1 MSRNVPICEEALRDA
16 HQCLWS
22 TRMTNE
28 MMLPIAGVMDAVGY
42 DAIDLIG
49 GAVWDVSVRF
59 LREDPW
65 ERIRHVRKLI
75 PRTPLNAW
83 VRGQSLW
90 TFEVFPND
98 VVELA
103 MERLF
108 ANGIREIAVY
118 DQFNDLRNVEVVVA
132 KAKSVGIVVRG
143 ALVFSRSPV
152 HTDAYYAGK
161 AAEFARMGVHQIIV
175 KDPSGMLDIPRV
187 QSLVPALRNAIGA
200 MRINIHSHCMS
211 NRAPEVLLAS
221 VEAGADTIH
230 TAISPLAFGPSHPPT
245 EWIDERLAAMGYNTG
260 LDRDALARVAA
271 YFRYV
276 CQRFDKPVGAP
287 MPHDPLLDE
296 HQLPGG
302 MITNLR
308 TQLRERGIEHRLVE
322 ILTEAAQVRKDMGY
336 VPVVSPT
343 AQFMLTQATLNVI
356 QGERYRTVP
365 DQLRKYVLGY
375 YGTPP
380 APIAPELM
388 ERAVRK
394 GDKFVSGRAGDLVP
408 PALARVRKSRGPFQS
423 DDDLLN
429 AVFYGDDIL
438 KPMLA
443 ARATQD
449 HSRFYKPANA
459 LTDLVYELTRRHDIA
474 FARISRGP
482 DMSLTF
488 GDGQASVPA

>member
-1 MSRNVPICEEALRDA
+1 MSRHIPICEEALRDA

-28 MMLPIAGVMDAVGY
+28 MMLPIAGLMDSVGY

-49 GAVWDVSVRF
+49 GAVWDVSTRF

-65 ERIRHVRKLI
+65 ERMRHVRRLVPK
-75 PRTPLNAW
+75 TPLNAW

-108 ANGIREIAVY
+108 ANGIREIALY

-132 KAKSVGIVVRG
+132 KAKSVGIVIRG

-161 AAEFARMGVHQIIV
+161 AADFVRLGADQIIV
-175 KDPSGMLDIPRV
+175 KDPSGMLDIARV
-187 QSLVPALRNAIGA
+187 RSLVPALRKAIGPV
-200 MRINIHSHCMS
+200 RINIHSHCMS
-211 NRAPEVLLAS
+211 GRAPEVLLDA
-221 VEAGADTIH
+221 VDAGADTVH
-230 TAISPLAFGPSHPPT
+230 TAISPLALGPSHPPT
-245 EWIDERLAAMGYNTG
+245 EWVDEQLRKRGYSTD
-260 LDRDALARVAA
+260 LDRDALRRLAS

-276 CQRFDKPVGAP
+276 CHRWQKPLGAP
-287 MPHDPLLDE
+287 MPDDPLLDE

-308 TQLRERGIEHRLVE
+308 TQLRERGLEQRLTE

-356 QGERYRTVP
+356 QGERYKTVP
-365 DQLRKYVLGY
+365 DELRKYCLGY

-380 APIAPELM
+380 APIAPELL

-394 GDKFVSGRAGDLVP
+394 GDRFVSGRAGDLVP
-408 PALARVRKSRGPFQS
+408 PALERVRRARGPFRS
-423 DDDLLN
+423 DEDLLN
-429 AVFYGDDIL
+429 AVFYGDEIL
-438 KPMLA
+438 RPLVD
-443 ARATQD
+443 ARQNQD
-449 HSRFYKPANA
+449 YAQFYRPANA
-459 LTDLVYELTRRHDIA
+459 LSDLVYEITQQPDIA
-474 FARISRGP
+474 FMRITRGNALS
-482 DMSLTF
+482 MTF
-488 GDGQASVPA
+488 GEA

>member
-1 MSRNVPICEEALRDA
+1 MSRHVPICEEALRDA

-28 MMLPIAGVMDAVGY
+28 MMLPIASVMDSVGY

-65 ERIRHVRKLI
+65 ERMRHVRHLI
-75 PRTPLNAW
+75 PKTPLNAW

-108 ANGIREIAVY
+108 ANGIREIALY

-161 AAEFARMGVHQIIV
+161 AAEFVRLGADQIIV
-175 KDPSGMLDIPRV
+175 KDPSGMLDVPRV
-187 QSLVPALRNAIGA
+187 RSLVPALRRVIGPV
-200 MRINIHSHCMS
+200 RINIHSHCMS
-211 NRAPEVLLAS
+211 GRAPEVLLEA
-221 VEAGADTIH
+221 VDAGADTVH
-230 TAISPLAFGPSHPPT
+230 TAISPLALGPSHPPT
-245 EWIDERLAAMGYNTG
+245 EWVDEQLQKRGYSTD
-260 LDRDALARVAA
+260 LDRDALHRMAS

-276 CQRFDKPVGAP
+276 CHRWRKPLGAP
-287 MPHDPLLDE
+287 MPEDPLLDE

-308 TQLRERGIEHRLVE
+308 TQLRERGLEQRLTE
-322 ILTEAAQVRKDMGY
+322 ILTEATQVRKDMGY

-356 QGERYRTVP
+356 QGERYKTVP
-365 DQLRKYVLGY
+365 DELRKYVLGY

-380 APIAPELM
+380 APIAPELL

-394 GDKFVSGRAGDLVP
+394 GDRFVSGRAGDLVP
-408 PALARVRKSRGPFQS
+408 PALKRVRRTRGPFRS
-423 DDDLLN
+423 DEDLLN
-429 AVFYGDDIL
+429 AVFYGDEIL
-438 KPMLA
+438 KPLFE
-443 ARATQD
+443 ARTTRDYAQ
-449 HSRFYKPANA
+449 FYRPANA
-459 LTDLVYELTRRHDIA
+459 LSDLVYEIARQPDISFMRITRGNA
-474 FARISRGP
+474 LS
-482 DMSLTF
+482 MTF
-488 GDGQASVPA
+488 GET

>member
-1 MSRNVPICEEALRDA
+1 MTRHVPICEEALRDA

-28 MMLPIAGVMDAVGY
+28 MMLPVAELMDAVGY

-65 ERIRHVRKLI
+65 ERMRHVRKLV
-75 PRTPLNAW
+75 RKTPLNAW

-108 ANGIREIAVY
+108 ANGVREIALY

-152 HTDAYYAGK
+152 HTDEYYAGK
-161 AAEFARMGVHQIIV
+161 ASEFVRLGADQIIV
-175 KDPSGMLDIPRV
+175 KDPSGMLDVKRAA
-187 QSLVPALRNAIGA
+187 SLVPALRRAVGSV
-200 MRINIHSHCMS
+200 RINIHSHCMS
-211 NRAPEVLLAS
+211 GRAPEVLLAA
-221 VEAGADTIH
+221 VDAGADTVH

-245 EWIDERLAAMGYNTG
+245 EWIEEQLRERGYSTG
-260 LDRDALARVAA
+260 LDRDALRRIAH

-276 CQRFDKPVGAP
+276 CHRYDKPVGAP
-287 MPHDPLLDE
+287 MPDDPLLDE

-356 QGERYRTVP
+356 QGERYKTVP
-365 DQLRKYVLGY
+365 DELRKYVLGY

-408 PALARVRKSRGPFQS
+408 PALERVRRTRGPFRS

-429 AVFYGDDIL
+429 AVFYNDEIL
-438 KPMLA
+438 GPMFE
-443 ARATQD
+443 ARKTHD
-449 HSRFYKPANA
+449 YTRFYKPANA
-459 LTDLVYELTRRHDIA
+459 LIDLVYEVTRRPDIA
-474 FARISRGP
+474 FARVSRG
-482 DMSLTF
+482 DRLSLTF
-488 GDGQASVPA
+488 GSA

>member
-1 MSRNVPICEEALRDA
+1 
-16 HQCLWS
+16 
-22 TRMTNE
+22 MTNE
-28 MMLPIAGVMDAVGY
+28 MMLPIAGLMDSIGY
-42 DAIDLIG
+42 DVIDLIG

-65 ERIRHVRKLI
+65 ERIRHVSRLIRK
-75 PRTPLNAW
+75 TPLNAW

-108 ANGIREIAVY
+108 ANGIREIALY
-118 DQFNDLRNVEVVVA
+118 DQFNDLRNVEVVIA
-132 KAKSVGIVVRG
+132 KAKSVGILVRG

-152 HTDAYYAGK
+152 HTDEYYAGK
-161 AAEFARMGVHQIIV
+161 AAEFVRLGADQIIV

-187 QSLVPALRNAIGA
+187 RALVPALRTAIGPV
-200 MRINIHSHCMS
+200 RINIHSHCMS
-211 NRAPEVLLAS
+211 GRAPEVLLGA
-221 VEAGADTIH
+221 VDAGADTVH

-245 EWIDERLAAMGYNTG
+245 EWIDEQLRARGYSTE
-260 LDRDALARVAA
+260 LDRDALRRLAA

-276 CQRFDKPVGAP
+276 CHRYDKPVGAP
-287 MPHDPLLDE
+287 MPDDPLLDE

-322 ILTEAAQVRKDMGY
+322 ILAEASRVRKDMGY

-356 QGERYRTVP
+356 QGERYKTIP
-365 DQLRKYVLGY
+365 DELRKYVLGY

-408 PALARVRKSRGPFQS
+408 PALERMRRARGPFGS
-423 DDDLLN
+423 DEDLLN
-429 AVFYGDDIL
+429 AVFYSDEIL
-438 KPMLA
+438 KPMFE
-443 ARATQD
+443 ARKSEDYT
-449 HSRFYKPANA
+449 RFYKPANA
-459 LTDLVYELTRRHDIA
+459 LTDLVYEMTRLPDIA
-474 FARISRGP
+474 FARIRRG
-482 DMSLTF
+482 DELALTF
-488 GDGQASVPA
+488 GAP